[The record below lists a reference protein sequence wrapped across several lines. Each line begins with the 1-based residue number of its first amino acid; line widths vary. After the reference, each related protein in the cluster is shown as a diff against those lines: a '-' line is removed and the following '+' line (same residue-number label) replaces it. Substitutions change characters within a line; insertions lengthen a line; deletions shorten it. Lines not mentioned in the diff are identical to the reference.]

1 MNRKKLRQS
10 VEEAVAKASFS
21 LRKDVIDSLKS
32 AYLNEKNKLPRKALN
47 WIIKNAQIAKANNLA
62 ICQDTGLPIVFI
74 EVGKNITISGDIIDE
89 IKTAVESSYKKNYL
103 RQSIVDPLNRNKP
116 SYNNGVICHVDFFS
130 KIKGLHI
137 NVFPKGFGCE
147 NKSRL
152 KMFNPT
158 VGLEDIE
165 DFLLESVREAGPEA
179 CPPFVVG
186 VGIGGTSDFALFMAK
201 KALLEKI
208 NKKNPDPQLDI
219 LERKILKK
227 INSLGIGPMG
237 FGGKT
242 TCLAVKIKKA
252 PTHIAGLPIGVN
264 ISCHALRSA
273 RISI

>member
-1 MNRKKLRQS
+1 VNRKKLRQS
-10 VEEAVAKASFS
+10 VEKAVAKASFS
-21 LRKDVIDSLKS
+21 LRKDVINSLKS
-32 AYLNEKNKLPRKALN
+32 AYLNEKNKLSRKALN

-74 EVGKNITISGDIIDE
+74 EVGKDITISSDIIDE
-89 IKTAVESSYKKNYL
+89 IKIAVESSYKKNYL

-116 SYNNGVICHVDFFS
+116 SYNNGVICHVDFSS

-137 NVFPKGFGCE
+137 TVFPKGFGCE

-158 VGLEDIE
+158 VGLKEIE
-165 DFLLESVREAGPEA
+165 DFLLESVKEAGPEA

-219 LERKILKK
+219 LERKMLKK

-237 FGGKT
+237 FGGKA

-264 ISCHALRSA
+264 ISCHALRSSC
-273 RISI
+273 ILI